1 MFSHLAKLEVKYSE
15 MAYFHLRQY
24 EVQLIALKLI
34 SGSSDC
40 TYFDPKKGHLEF
52 SGALSWLKFSR
63 RKIFIP
69 IIFGSLDFQ
78 LGNPNR

>member
-1 MFSHLAKLEVKYSE
+1 MFSLLAKLEEKYSE

-40 TYFDPKKGHLEF
+40 AYFQINSK
-52 SGALSWLKFSR
+52 LSKNDWYQRRVYEDR
-63 RKIFIP
+63 RK
-69 IIFGSLDFQ
+69 
-78 LGNPNR
+78 R

>member
-1 MFSHLAKLEVKYSE
+1 MFSHLAKLEAKYSE

-40 TYFDPKKGHLEF
+40 TCFHMNSK
-52 SGALSWLKFSR
+52 LSKNNWYQPRVYEDIDGNVECYQERIK
-63 RKIFIP
+63 P
-69 IIFGSLDFQ
+69 ILYWC
-78 LGNPNR
+78 